1 MKIDTD
7 NKTTP
12 DFAHWDKPHLV
23 VFATSAYNKLREM
36 HYENECLKL
45 ELKTS
50 NLLLQD
56 DMK

>member
-1 MKIDTD
+1 MKIKDD
-7 NKTTP
+7 KTTP
-12 DFAHWDKPHLV
+12 DFNHWEMPHLI
-23 VFATSAYNKLREM
+23 VFAKAAYERLREM

-45 ELKTS
+45 ELKDI